1 MLAEEIIIAVRF
13 VMKDHYYTFDG
24 KIRKQL
30 NGGPIELDLTGDVAK
45 FMMVWWYEKMSQK
58 LKEEGIEPLM
68 Y

>member
-30 NGGPIELDLTGDVAK
+30 NGGPIVLDLTGDFAQ
-45 FMMVWWYEKMSQK
+45 FMMVRWYKKMSQK
-58 LKEEGIEPLM
+58 LKEESIEPLV